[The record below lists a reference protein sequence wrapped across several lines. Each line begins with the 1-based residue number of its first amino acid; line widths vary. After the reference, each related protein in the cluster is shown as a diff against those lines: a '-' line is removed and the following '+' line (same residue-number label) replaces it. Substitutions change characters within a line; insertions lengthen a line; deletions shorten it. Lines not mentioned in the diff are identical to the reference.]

1 MRQESTKHR
10 MGSNLG
16 RLCLI
21 AVRNLVQSRKRT
33 LMLGTA
39 ILLVTMLLVLVNSLT
54 TGIRDTM
61 LRTVTTLSTG
71 HVNVGG
77 FYKITSGQ
85 AAPVVTKYAD
95 VLKPVR
101 ESLPADIGVV
111 DRVRGWGKVVNPT
124 GEGRPMQLGLTGID
138 ITKETGIID
147 VVEVLDGD
155 LMNLS
160 RTELGHTAVLFEKQ
174 ATRLKVGVGDSIT
187 MSVVTPNRSNNAIDA
202 QIVAICKD
210 VGLMSGWNVFTRKD
224 TIRALYLLD
233 SGATGAIQ
241 IYLDDV
247 DDAAETAEELRASL
261 AEAGYGIMEPE
272 AKPFWMKFQTVT
284 REDWTGQKLDVT
296 TWEDELATILWT
308 LQALQGVKTIVFSV
322 LLIIIVVGLMNS
334 LWMAIRERTREI
346 GTLRAIGMGRKSV
359 LLLFLLEAGILS
371 SVAAV
376 LGTLSGVGV
385 AALLNALDIQVGQ
398 GFQLF
403 LMRDT
408 LHLVISNTDIIVAL
422 TLIPACA
429 IIGALY
435 PAYKAAKMKPVTALQ
450 HVS

>member
-1 MRQESTKHR
+1 
-10 MGSNLG
+10 MGSNVA

-21 AVRNLVQSRKRT
+21 AGRNLVQSRKRT

-54 TGIRDTM
+54 TGIRNTM

-85 AAPVVTKYAD
+85 AAPVVTNYEE
-95 VLKPVR
+95 VMKPVR
-101 ESLPADIGVV
+101 ASLPNDISVV
-111 DRVRGWGKVVNPT
+111 DRVRGWGKVVNPS

-138 ITKETGIID
+138 ILQETGIID
-147 VVEVLDGD
+147 VVEVIDGD
-155 LMNLS
+155 LMDLT
-160 RTELGHTAVLFEKQ
+160 RTEVGHTAVLFEKQ
-174 ATRLKVGVGDSIT
+174 AKRLKVSVGDTIT
-187 MSVVTPNRSNNAIDA
+187 LSVVTPNRSNNAIDA
-202 QIVAICKD
+202 QVVAICKD
-210 VGLMSGWNVFTRKD
+210 VGLMSAWNVFTRKD
-224 TIRALYLLD
+224 TIRTLYLLD
-233 SGATGAIQ
+233 PGATGAIQ
-241 IYLDDV
+241 IYLEDA
-247 DDAAETAEELRASL
+247 DDAPATAEALRATL
-261 AEAGYGIMEPE
+261 ADSGYRIMEPE

-296 TWEDELATILWT
+296 TWEDELATIIWT

-322 LLIIIVVGLMNS
+322 LLIIIIVGLMNS

-346 GTLRAIGMGRKSV
+346 GTLRAIGMGRRSV
-359 LLLFLLEAGILS
+359 LALFLLEAGMLS
-371 SVAAV
+371 TVAAA
-376 LGTLSGVGV
+376 LGTLTGIGV
-385 AALLNALDIQVGQ
+385 AALLNAMEIHVGQ

-408 LHLVISNTDIIVAL
+408 LHLVIGASDIAIAL

-429 IIGALY
+429 ILGALY
-435 PAYKAAKMKPVTALQ
+435 PAYRAAKMKPVTALQ